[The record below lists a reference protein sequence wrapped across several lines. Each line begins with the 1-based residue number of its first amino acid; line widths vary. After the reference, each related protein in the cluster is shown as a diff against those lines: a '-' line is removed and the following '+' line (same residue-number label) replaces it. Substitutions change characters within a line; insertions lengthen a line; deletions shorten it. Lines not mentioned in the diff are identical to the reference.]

1 MAVTATTII
10 GEGQWPIERTAPW
23 AVNDDNTD
31 ADAATLVK
39 AAPGAGKALYITS
52 ITMSGRTVDVV
63 ITLQDED
70 GTVLIGPLQMQADGG
85 SLFTKDFPNPI
96 KLIDNKALYVFAT
109 NTVDFTLFVEG
120 FTGVSPLV

>member
-1 MAVTATTII
+1 MAVTSTTII
-10 GEGQWPIERTAPW
+10 GPGQWPIAGIVWW

-52 ITMSGRTVDVV
+52 ITMSGRTVDVA

-85 SLFTKDFPNPI
+85 SLFTKEFPNPI

-120 FTGVSPLV
+120 FTATAPIA

>member
-1 MAVTATTII
+1 VAVTATTII
-10 GEGQWPIERTAPW
+10 GPGQFPIAGIVWW

-31 ADAATLVK
+31 ADPATLLK
-39 AAPGAGKALYITS
+39 AAPGAGKALYITA
-52 ITMSGRTVDVV
+52 IAMSGRTADVA

-70 GTVLIGPLQMQADGG
+70 GTVLIGPLQMQGDGG

-109 NTVDFTLFVEG
+109 NTVDFTVFVEG
-120 FTGVSPLV
+120 FTGQAPTV